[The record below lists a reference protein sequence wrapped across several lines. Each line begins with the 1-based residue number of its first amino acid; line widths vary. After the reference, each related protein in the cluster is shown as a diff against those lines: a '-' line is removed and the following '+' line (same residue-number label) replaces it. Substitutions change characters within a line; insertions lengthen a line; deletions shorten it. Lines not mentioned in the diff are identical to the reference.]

1 MNKIW
6 KELWGKVSLIAFFM
20 GWYAVMTFIGCLL
33 GDFMMVDCCD
43 FFLWWM
49 LGDFMWFFCVF
60 LWFYVGWFF
69 GDDGLLWFYVEWFLG
84 RFRWNDCFK
93 FGLQVWQVGL
103 CKMGEPHSKYIYM
116 RIGCR
121 LGLIPVSAHPGL
133 YGSRPHH
140 APIKRKELPTLVH
153 GWGQLE
159 LGDHKVQHL
168 HVDPR
173 RANPFIIYIYYI
185 RTT

>member
-1 MNKIW
+1 MSIGWFYDGWLLWFFFVMN
-6 KELWGKVSLIAFFM
+6 V
-20 GWYAVMTFIGCLL
+20 GWFYVI
-33 GDFMMVDCCD
+33 
-43 FFLWWM
+43 
-49 LGDFMWFFCVF
+49 FFCVF

-153 GWGQLE
+153 GWGQL
-159 LGDHKVQHL
+159 
-168 HVDPR
+168 R
-173 RANPFIIYIYYI
+173 RSQSTTSTRRPEEGKPFHNIYIYIYI
-185 RTT
+185 LYSHDIGICLHRLF